1 MCDECSIA
9 FTVEG
14 EDLHEIRIG
23 TRSSPLALAQV
34 NIIAEGIKSSC
45 PNAKIIPVKITTTGD
60 KNMSAFTSDPAGIK
74 SMFTYEIEQALMS
87 GEIDIAIHSLKDMA
101 ANINP
106 SLPIVAY
113 SHRGNPFDALI
124 LGDNGGNV
132 IGTSSL
138 RRRLQVS
145 RIFPAMKI
153 EPLRGNIGTRLK
165 RLDSGEYS
173 AIVLAACGL
182 ERLGLGC
189 RISRI
194 FTPDEIM
201 PAPCQGIL
209 ACQGRA
215 CENYSWLDAVNDEIS
230 RDCAIAERSFSRQIG
245 GGCNIPVGA
254 YAVIEGDIL
263 TLRGLYVDG
272 DGNILRGVVHGNRNE
287 AQELGMRLA
296 EMITS

>member
-1 MCDECSIA
+1 
-9 FTVEG
+9 
-14 EDLHEIRIG
+14 
-23 TRSSPLALAQV
+23 
-34 NIIAEGIKSSC
+34 
-45 PNAKIIPVKITTTGD
+45 
-60 KNMSAFTSDPAGIK
+60 
-74 SMFTYEIEQALMS
+74 MS

-106 SLPIVAY
+106 SLPVVAY

-124 LGDNGGNV
+124 VGDNGGNV

-145 RIFPAMKI
+145 RIFQAMKI

-215 CENYSWLDAVNDEIS
+215 GENYSWLDAVNDEIS

-245 GGCNIPVGA
+245 GGCNVPVGA

-287 AQELGMRLA
+287 AQDLGMRLA